1 MFNFRNHKKHNPDAA
16 YDENA
21 VNAQELGL
29 SGESSEEE
37 AVYPELSYHPD
48 WNLEQEDEY
57 VYRFWNHDLPPLKPN
72 QFSIHGVDLKQTNGT
87 LVVEAF
93 VRNSL
98 SRSINLKT
106 MTILLL
112 DQQGFPVARK
122 WFDLKKVGT
131 IPARSSRPWTF
142 TFEQQHRV
150 TSDANPPVHGWKLVI
165 EPNQKHR
172 KHTLDLEESL
182 EQSLPA
188 GEAEKLERYV
198 EGLQPPKPGEINF
211 VSLKAEQKEGA
222 LHVALLIRNGSDRSI
237 NLPHLPLQVKDATGD
252 VVAQGAFKLKHVE
265 VKGNTSKPWTFVF
278 PESMILSE
286 TIDLSS
292 WKAYPIQ

>member
-1 MFNFRNHKKHNPDAA
+1 MFNFFNHKKHQPDVT

-21 VNAQELGL
+21 VNAEELGV
-29 SGESSEEE
+29 SGEASEEE
-37 AVYPELSYHPD
+37 TVYPELSFHPD
-48 WNLEQEDEY
+48 WKLEQEDEY
-57 VYRFWNHDLPPLKPN
+57 VYRFWNKELPPLKPN
-72 QFSIHGVDLKQTNGT
+72 QFSIHGVDLKLMNGT

-131 IPARSSRPWTF
+131 VPAKSSRPWTF

-150 TSDANPPVHGWKLVI
+150 TSDNNPLVQGWKLVI
-165 EPNQKHR
+165 EPSQKHR
-172 KHTLDLEESL
+172 RHSLDLEESL

-188 GEAEKLERYV
+188 GEEEKLERYV
-198 EGLQPPKPGEINF
+198 ESLQPPKPGEINF

-237 NLPHLPLQVKDATGD
+237 NLPHLPLQVEDATGE
-252 VVAQGAFKLKHVE
+252 VVAKGAFKLKHVE

-286 TIDLSS
+286 KIDLSR
-292 WKAYPIQ
+292 WKAYPIH

>member
-1 MFNFRNHKKHNPDAA
+1 MFDFLNHKKHKADVA

-21 VNAQELGL
+21 VNAEELGV
-29 SGESSEEE
+29 SGEASEEE
-37 AVYPELSYHPD
+37 TVYPELSFHPD
-48 WNLEQEDEY
+48 WQLEQEDEY
-57 VYRFWNHDLPPLKPN
+57 VYRFWNKELPPLKPN
-72 QFSIHGVDLKQTNGT
+72 QFSIHGVDLKQLNGT

-131 IPARSSRPWTF
+131 VPAKSSRPWTF
-142 TFEQQHRV
+142 TFEKQHRV
-150 TSDANPPVHGWKLVI
+150 TADDNPPVHGWKLVI
-165 EPNQKHR
+165 EPSQKHR
-172 KHTLDLEESL
+172 RHTLDLDESL
-182 EQSLPA
+182 EHSLPA

-237 NLPHLPLQVKDATGD
+237 NLPHLPLQVEDATGD
-252 VVAQGAFKLKHVE
+252 VVAQGAFKLEHVE

-286 TIDLSS
+286 TIDLSR
-292 WKAYPIQ
+292 WKAYPIH